1 MRWERE
7 QPCVNDDGRCVE
19 RAGSM
24 GATRT
29 SPQPSHSSGTNAYVS
44 RAVRL
49 TAVVCLI
56 TICKAELLAVPKSHP
71 HLPSRPPILA
81 CLWPTDVSVL
91 LNVTHHLSKLDG
103 PPHSSLQAHCRGL
116 PRNILPKAWSFEF
129 LPLLNCKCSQNVND
143 GCNEVESAQ
152 RPPTSEERPIPS
164 MIAFLQ
170 VGYTHPRTSSSV

>member
-56 TICKAELLAVPKSHP
+56 TICKAELLAVPQSHP

-81 CLWPTDVSVL
+81 CLWPSDVSVL
-91 LNVTHHLSKLDG
+91 LNVTQYSTPKGGPSHFPSGSPLEAPGFFRSVEVRISTTSHLQMFSK
-103 PPHSSLQAHCRGL
+103 R
-116 PRNILPKAWSFEF
+116 
-129 LPLLNCKCSQNVND
+129 
-143 GCNEVESAQ
+143 
-152 RPPTSEERPIPS
+152 ERR
-164 MIAFLQ
+164 MQ
-170 VGYTHPRTSSSV
+170 